1 MGCHLLMSVQRRQG
15 FAPTPLAIVST
26 PPRLLALRRAP
37 LVGAPG
43 RSFGLTLS
51 LCSLNSTESTS
62 ACQLASTTLLD
73 SPTVPQRRCPSVDSI
88 NTRTRAPVP
97 TPLSSTRTL

>member
-15 FAPTPLAIVST
+15 FAPTPLAIVSA
-26 PPRLLALRRAP
+26 PRLLALRRAP

-73 SPTVPQRRCPSVDSI
+73 IPPVPQRRCPSVDSI

-97 TPLSSTRTL
+97 TPLSRTRTL